1 MNYCL
6 KTKMNNLNFLFRNEK
21 GVVHRDMAARN
32 VLLAGQRQIE
42 GEDDDDDGV
51 GEAVC
56 FKYKLFFYRSIHVLN
71 VVLTGVD

>member
-1 MNYCL
+1 
-6 KTKMNNLNFLFRNEK
+6 
-21 GVVHRDMAARN
+21 MAARN

-56 FKYKLFFYRSIHVLN
+56 FKFKLFFWFLSV
-71 VVLTGVD
+71 